1 MRLSWAGRS
10 ELQACEAREGYCQHV
25 FVRRARAR
33 RDGLIECDN
42 E

>member
-10 ELQACEAREGYCQHV
+10 ELQACEAREGHYRYV